1 MTKRRNV
8 SISLVLTLAGLL
20 LLVQSSFVSAK
31 GPPKILEFQTMVGVP
46 AAFTG
51 QANKALI
58 RDVPGGG
65 IPWTLTSAKGEL
77 ATSGKLEITVTG
89 LVLAAGANA
98 GSNPVANFRG
108 LVSCL
113 TDASTPAV
121 VNVSTGDFRATTG
134 AATAGGGNAR
144 IEATLDLP
152 NPCIAPIIFVTSPG
166 GAWFA
171 STGG

>member
-1 MTKRRNV
+1 MITRR
-8 SISLVLTLAGLL
+8 SISVTLVLALASLL
-20 LLVQSSFVSAK
+20 LLVQTAFVTAT
-31 GPPKILEFQTMVGVP
+31 GGPKILEFQTMVGVP
-46 AAFTG
+46 QAFTG
-51 QANKALI
+51 LTNKALI

-77 ATSGKLEITVTG
+77 STSGKLEITVTG

-98 GSNPVANFRG
+98 GTNPVGNFRG

-121 VNVSTGDFRATTG
+121 VNVSTGDFAATTG
-134 AATAGGGNAR
+134 AATAGGGNAK

-152 NPCIAPIIFVTSPG
+152 NPCIAPIVFVTSPG

-171 STGG
+171 ATGG

>member
-1 MTKRRNV
+1 MAKRRAL
-8 SISLVLTLAGLL
+8 SITLALALATLFLL
-20 LLVQSSFVSAK
+20 QSSFAAAR
-31 GPPKILEFQTMVGVP
+31 GGPKILEFDTMVGVP
-46 AAFTG
+46 QQFTG
-51 QANKALI
+51 AGSAALI
-58 RDVPGGG
+58 RGVPGGG
-65 IPWTLTSAKGEL
+65 IPWTLASAKGEL
-77 ATSGKLEITVTG
+77 STSGKLEITVTG

-113 TDASTPAV
+113 TESATV
-121 VNVSTGDFRATTG
+121 VNVPTGDFPATTG
-134 AATAGGGNAR
+134 AATAGGGNAK

-152 NPCIAPIIFVTSPG
+152 NPCIAPIVFVTSPG